1 MINISRYQVALLALF
16 FVFTHP
22 VRAQEQMTLNDA
34 ILKGLMNNF
43 EIQIEQKNNE
53 ISRVQ
58 NTWGNAGRWPSVTL
72 QAGMNN
78 SLNDQFGTVNE
89 TGSFTAGVAVNWIL
103 FDGFAVRIRKH
114 RLEDLEKM
122 SDGNA
127 VIVVENSIQAII
139 LGYNKALLEKER
151 LDVFESV
158 MKLSKDRYD
167 YIQHKF
173 DLGAGSSYEV
183 LQAKGDWLTDK
194 TNFLNQE
201 MTLKSAKRQLSYL
214 LALAPETDLELT
226 STLQPTLM
234 EYQLGVIKDK
244 METENQTLQNQYLN
258 LAVLDKAIALEQS
271 ARYPRF
277 SLNTGGSTNHYPDAL
292 NTNETTAFARGSYSI
307 YANLALS
314 YNLFDGNR
322 VNRNVEISRIQK
334 EIGSIQLED
343 VKSRLVNQLYD
354 FYDLYNVRKELYL
367 LQVENLETAQL
378 NLEISTEKYRNGAI
392 SSFDFRN
399 TQRAYLETALRQI
412 QSIYNLIDANTN
424 IVRITGGII
433 SEYGQP

>member
-1 MINISRYQVALLALF
+1 MN
-16 FVFTHP
+16 
-22 VRAQEQMTLNDA
+22 AQKAMTLNEA
-34 ILKGLMNNF
+34 ILQGLMNNF
-43 EIQIEQKNNE
+43 EIQIGQKNNE

-58 NTWGNAGRWPSVTL
+58 NTWGNAGRWPSVNL

-78 SLNDQFGTVNE
+78 SLNDRFGTTNE
-89 TGSFTAGVAVNWIL
+89 TGWFSAGVAVNWVL

-114 RLEDLEKM
+114 RLDDLEKM

-127 VIVVENSIQAII
+127 AIVVENTIQAII

-151 LDVFESV
+151 LNVFESV

-201 MTLKSAKRQLSYL
+201 MTLRSAKRLLSYL
-214 LALAPETDLELT
+214 LALPPETDFELT
-226 STLQPTLM
+226 SPLEPGLM
-234 EYQLGVIKDK
+234 DYQLAVIKDK
-244 METENQTLQNQYLN
+244 MEVENRTLQNQYLN

-271 ARYPRF
+271 ARYPRL
-277 SLNTGGSTNHYPDAL
+277 SLGTGISTNYYPDAL
-292 NTNETTAFARGSYSI
+292 NTNESAAALSGSYSL

-314 YNLFDGNR
+314 YNVFDGNR
-322 VNRNVEISRIQK
+322 VNRNIEIARIQK
-334 EIGSIQLED
+334 EIGTIQLDD

-392 SSFDFRN
+392 TSFDFRN
-399 TQRAYLETALRQI
+399 TQRSYLETALRQV

-433 SEYGQP
+433 SEYDQP